1 MENQFI
7 NQILFFVDLNLTS
20 QIRETPSD
28 NIFLL
33 IFEGLFQ
40 NIAT

>member
-20 QIRETPSD
+20 QIRETPSN

-33 IFEGLFQ
+33 IYESLFQ